1 MLYRLAP
8 HHRFP
13 APIEDVKGVIQFLKE
28 NTDRL
33 SVDSNQ
39 FVLLGRSAGGQVA
52 LSAAY
57 TLAEPGIKGV
67 VNFYGPADMVWGYNH
82 PTNPL
87 VLDSRKIMEDYL
99 GGTLQDVPQQYSRS
113 SATKTV
119 TSKSPPTLMI
129 YAEND
134 PLVSPRHGNRLSEK
148 LTAAGV
154 PHFVLYL
161 PWATHGFDY
170 SLNGPGGQLSTW
182 TVKSFLAAVLQAENG
197 Q

>member
-13 APIEDVKGVIQFLKE
+13 APIEDVKGVIQFAKKNAE
-28 NTDRL
+28 CL
-33 SVDSNQ
+33 SIDSTRI
-39 FVLLGRSAGGQVA
+39 VLLGRSAGGQVA

-67 VNFYGPADMVWGYNH
+67 VNFYGPADMAWGYNN

-87 VLDSRKIMEDYL
+87 VMDSRNIMENYL
-99 GGTLQDVPQQYSRS
+99 GGTPQDVPQQYSRS
-113 SATKTV
+113 SATETV
-119 TSKSPPTLMI
+119 TSASPPTLMI
-129 YAEND
+129 FAEND
-134 PLVSPRHGNRLSEK
+134 PLVSARHGNLLSEK

-154 PHFVLYL
+154 SHYALYL
-161 PWATHGFDY
+161 PWATHAFDY

-182 TVKSFLAAVLQAENG
+182 TIKSFLAAVLQAKNG